1 MTYQETIA
9 HFEQLGKLGIQ
20 LGLVRIERLLNHMGN
35 PHHKLKFI
43 HVAGTNGKGST
54 CYMLSNILSHSG
66 YKTGLFTS
74 PYILD
79 FRESIQINMKMIS
92 EQHFLECA
100 EYVYH
105 CAEQSTINNDPP
117 TQFEIL
123 TAIALEFFVRQKCDI
138 VLLEVGLG
146 GTLDSTN
153 IIPPPLLQIITSI
166 SLDHT
171 NILGSTIEEIT
182 KEKSGIIKSATTIVY
197 PKLPKK
203 VLQILKKKCKLVNS
217 KLVQPDCTSL
227 QFNTNSFGVCDF
239 SYEGISYKKSLLGE
253 VQLYNAIVV
262 ITASKELNQLGFS
275 LPSESICYGVEHTF
289 IPARMEILSESPL
302 VLLDGSHNEDGAI
315 ALKKTLATFPKTSIK
330 MIMGVL
336 EDKNIYKILENTA
349 TLSNI
354 FIAVSPNHPRAL
366 SSKKLAEV
374 SKQYC
379 NNVKQASSL
388 EEAVNSAFLNLKE
401 SDILVIC
408 GSLYLSHDIRPILI
422 RKIKSL
428 SMTKHKN

>member
-1 MTYQETIA
+1 M
-9 HFEQLGKLGIQ
+9 
-20 LGLVRIERLLNHMGN
+20 
-35 PHHKLKFI
+35 
-43 HVAGTNGKGST
+43 
-54 CYMLSNILSHSG
+54 
-66 YKTGLFTS
+66 
-74 PYILD
+74 
-79 FRESIQINMKMIS
+79 
-92 EQHFLECA
+92 
-100 EYVYH
+100 
-105 CAEQSTINNDPP
+105 
-117 TQFEIL
+117 
-123 TAIALEFFVRQKCDI
+123 
-138 VLLEVGLG
+138 
-146 GTLDSTN
+146 
-153 IIPPPLLQIITSI
+153 
-166 SLDHT
+166 
-171 NILGSTIEEIT
+171 
-182 KEKSGIIKSATTIVY
+182 
-197 PKLPKK
+197 
-203 VLQILKKKCKLVNS
+203 KKKCKLVNS

-349 TLSNI
+349 TLSDI

-422 RKIKSL
+422 HKIKSL

>member
-1 MTYQETIA
+1 MTYQEAIL

-20 LGLVRIERLLNHMGN
+20 LGLVRIERLLNCMGN

-79 FRESIQINMKMIS
+79 FRESIQVNMHMIS
-92 EQHFLECA
+92 EENFSECA

-123 TAIALEFFVRQKCDI
+123 TAIAFEFFFRQKCDI

-182 KEKSGIIKSATTIVY
+182 KEKSGIIKGSTTIVY
-197 PKLPKK
+197 PNLPKE
-203 VLQILKKKCKLVNS
+203 VLHILKKKCKSINGRLI
-217 KLVQPDCTSL
+217 QPDCKSL
-227 QFNTNSFGVCDF
+227 KFNSRMFGVCDF
-239 SYEGISYKKSLLGE
+239 SYDNISYKKSLLGE
-253 VQLYNAIVV
+253 IQLYNAILV
-262 ITASKELNQLGFS
+262 ITASKELNLMGFS
-275 LPSESICYGVEHTF
+275 LSLESIQYGIENTF
-289 IPARMEILSESPL
+289 IPARMELLSKYPMI
-302 VLLDGSHNEDGAI
+302 LLDGSHNEEGAI
-315 ALKKTLATFPKTSIK
+315 ALKKTLETISNTSIK

-336 EDKNIYKILENTA
+336 EDKNIDKILENTA
-349 TLSNI
+349 KLSDY
-354 FIAVSPNHPRAL
+354 FIAVSPNNPRAC
-366 SSKKLAEV
+366 SSKKLADLA
-374 SKQYC
+374 KNYC
-379 NNVKQASSL
+379 DNVTQSSSL
-388 EEAVNSAFLNLKE
+388 EEAVNIGFSMLHEGDLL
-401 SDILVIC
+401 IVC
-408 GSLYLSHDIRPILI
+408 GSLYLSHEIRPILI
-422 RKIKSL
+422 KKIKSL
-428 SMTKHKN
+428 SM